1 MRKSKVV
8 KTKIK
13 KVSKNNN
20 ITNTEKI
27 SKTYEIKREVE
38 CDRCKRLFYRKL
50 SNNKGERKLT
60 RVNEINY
67 WLREG
72 RSWGNFEILCRGCL
86 TDFFEKYR
94 GDFAELIDPEKQKL
108 YYHYRYLGLI
118 SEKKELYKGSL

>member
-67 WLREG
+67 
-72 RSWGNFEILCRGCL
+72 
-86 TDFFEKYR
+86 
-94 GDFAELIDPEKQKL
+94 
-108 YYHYRYLGLI
+108 
-118 SEKKELYKGSL
+118 